1 MDDGFVTVRPVVSA
15 SPTPTSSNGQA
26 WPPPHDLWA
35 PAPNWHYLCIQ
46 VISHKDYEGYELDA
60 TTFLV
65 EFWGLTH
72 AAPEGIDHALYL
84 PLHVEG
90 GHANIDRASASRG
103 ADRRWTDVGRIRLLG
118 QDQAGPGRSF
128 HRPWD
133 ERLDV
138 DSLPGRPFAGNDPVH

>member
-1 MDDGFVTVRPVVSA
+1 M
-15 SPTPTSSNGQA
+15 
-26 WPPPHDLWA
+26 
-35 PAPNWHYLCIQ
+35 Q
-46 VISHKDYEGYELDA
+46 VISHKVYEGYELDA

-65 EFWGLTH
+65 EFWGLTT
-72 AAPEGIDHALYL
+72 AAPEGIDPDDWPHASYVDEYLLTECTVLEAWEWAKARMEPGETYALYL

-90 GHANIDRASASRG
+90 SHANIDRASAFRG

-133 ERLDV
+133 ERLDA
-138 DSLPGRPFAGNDPVH
+138 DSLPGRPFAVNDPVH